1 MSIDVIR
8 DSILQVLL
16 ALMADPIPN
25 IRFNV
30 AKSLEVIAQTLRN
43 LPEGPDVS
51 QQRIVP
57 AVESLKNDSDADVR
71 YFANRAL
78 QQALQAASA
87 GEDSALLLFYNALP
101 FTVSAA

>member
-1 MSIDVIR
+1 MELLFQTIAPTLSIEVIR

-16 ALMADPIPN
+16 SLMTDPIPN

-30 AKSLEVIAQTLRN
+30 AKSLEVIAQTLET

-57 AVESLKNDSDADVR
+57 AVESLKNDADADVR

-78 QQALQAASA
+78 QQALQAA
-87 GEDSALLLFYNALP
+87 
-101 FTVSAA
+101 AASEL